1 MEMYR
6 FTHLLIQSTEIAFRH
21 FQAHDNDMEI
31 FPGHGGK
38 LHYHKKACILG
49 KSFVSL
55 TVSHTG
61 WGYEMK
67 NETNGFLITIPHT
80 GEFSWRTGVGKFKAN
95 AGTLAVAD
103 VREISASTYA
113 PGITYTTVY
122 IDNSDMFRYLSAL
135 LGAPPKTRVHFDKP
149 NAEIWKSRFIV
160 GLVNTIFDLAEN
172 SHAPLQKVAGSLKES
187 LVGFVLSNFNN
198 NYSCTLHNTSGV
210 GIPTPHE
217 IKVAAEY
224 MASNTD
230 PELTVVEIA
239 VFAGISVRSLQ
250 TGFKRYKNMSPIEFL
265 RNERLRKS
273 KDLISKGGA
282 LARPQEV
289 ACQVG
294 FLNYHVFCKYYLQAF
309 GEHPSATFQ
318 KSKKCLISTT

>member
-1 MEMYR
+1 MYR
-6 FTHLLIQSTEIAFRH
+6 FTQQLIQNTEIAFRH

-31 FPGHGGK
+31 YPGHGGR
-38 LHYHKKACILG
+38 LHYQKKACLLG

-55 TVSHTG
+55 TSSHTG

-67 NETNGFLITIPHT
+67 NETNGFLITIPHA
-80 GEFSWRTGVGKFKAN
+80 GEFTWRTGVGNYKAN

-113 PGITYTTVY
+113 PGIIYTTVY
-122 IDNSDMFRYLSAL
+122 IDNSDMFKYLSAL
-135 LGAPPKTRVHFDKP
+135 LGVPPKTRVHFDKP
-149 NAEIWKSRFIV
+149 NAEVWKSRFII

-172 SHAPLQKVAGSLKES
+172 SRAPLEKVASSLKES

-198 NYSCTLHNTSGV
+198 NYSRALVSTADV

-217 IKVAAEY
+217 IKIAAEY
-224 MASNTD
+224 MAANTD
-230 PELTVVEIA
+230 PELTVAEIA
-239 VFAGISVRSLQ
+239 IFAGISVRSLQ

-265 RNERLRKS
+265 RNERLLKS

-282 LARPQEV
+282 PARPQEV

-294 FLNYHVFCKYYLQAF
+294 FLNYHVFCKYYIQSF
-309 GEHPSATFQ
+309 GEHPTVTFK
-318 KSKKCLISTT
+318 KSKSRHYQTT